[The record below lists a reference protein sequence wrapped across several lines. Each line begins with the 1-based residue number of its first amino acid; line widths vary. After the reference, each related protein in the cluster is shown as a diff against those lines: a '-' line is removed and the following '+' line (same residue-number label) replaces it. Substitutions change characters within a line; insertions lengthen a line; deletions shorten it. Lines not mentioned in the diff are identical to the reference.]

1 MKTGGR
7 MSLPS
12 QSITM
17 TWIDWELWRFEAD
30 NPATNDIQDILD
42 RLDRGIVYA
51 SVPYLATR
59 FNEFNGSAAALDWA
73 IENRTDPWY
82 VDEMKAKIKLEQ
94 AVQKLRA
101 KREREYQMSESA
113 TTSADKP
120 KRSGNV
126 KGTHAMIARARAVK
140 ILEARHQTEFDQI
153 LGDER
158 EKIGLPRKSGNDKRV
173 VLLKRLDAQEKKL
186 AELRKQL
193 EALTDTTN

>member
-1 MKTGGR
+1 
-7 MSLPS
+7 
-12 QSITM
+12 M
-17 TWIDWELWRFEAD
+17 TWIDYEIWRLERD
-30 NPATNDIQDILD
+30 SPHDIQDILD

-101 KREREYQMSESA
+101 KRKREQQMSETEAASA

-120 KRSGNV
+120 KRGNI
-126 KGTHAMIARARAVK
+126 KGTHAMIARAKATK
-140 ILEARHQTEFDQI
+140 ILESRHQAEYDQI

-173 VLLKRLDAQEKKL
+173 LLLKRLDAQEKKL

>member
-1 MKTGGR
+1 
-7 MSLPS
+7 
-12 QSITM
+12 M
-17 TWIDWELWRFEAD
+17 TWIDYEIWRLERD
-30 NPATNDIQDILD
+30 SPHDIQDILD

-101 KREREYQMSESA
+101 KRKREQQMSDESA

-120 KRSGNV
+120 KRGNI
-126 KGTHAMIARARAVK
+126 KGTHAMIARAKATK
-140 ILEARHQTEFDQI
+140 ILESRYQAEYDQI

-173 VLLKRLDAQEKKL
+173 LLLKRLDAQEKKL

-193 EALTDTTN
+193 EELTN